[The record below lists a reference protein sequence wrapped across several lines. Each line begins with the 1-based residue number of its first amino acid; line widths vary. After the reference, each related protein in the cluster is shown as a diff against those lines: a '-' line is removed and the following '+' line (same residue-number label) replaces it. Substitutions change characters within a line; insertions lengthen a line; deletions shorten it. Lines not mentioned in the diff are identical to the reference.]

1 MAPHVYGLLASAGVE
16 KEHVH
21 LVPPGVNPSLF
32 DRPLEDPFSG
42 VGRPRVLFVGRLAP
56 QKGVGTLVAA
66 AVLEHPN
73 AQILLVGDGPER
85 KAPERQGRRIRVGD
99 RVSLLGVLRQR
110 AGPVR
115 PSRVSPRL
123 DSEHENESISARP
136 RRRRDR
142 QRARRD
148 LG

>member
-1 MAPHVYGLLASAGVE
+1 MAPRLYGLLASAGVE
-16 KEHVH
+16 KEHVY

-56 QKGVGTLVAA
+56 QKGVSTLVAAA

-85 KAPERQGRRIRVGD
+85 KAPERQARRIRVGD
-99 RVSLLGVLRQR
+99 RVSFLGVLRQR

-115 PSRVSPRL
+115 PSRRIAPTGS
-123 DSEHENESISARP
+123 
-136 RRRRDR
+136 
-142 QRARRD
+142 RA
-148 LG
+148 